1 MSTCIFPGR
10 FQPFHT
16 GQLLVAKGMVKS
28 CARPVIVVCHE
39 GDMGPD
45 DLFTQEQVRE
55 MITSSLLNEDIVDAE
70 IVFVQDE
77 GEDSEWADKILEAA
91 GHPEEDEIWNGN
103 THVLGVFKDA
113 GVATKA
119 IKPVPGHVGEEIRQL
134 IKDKDSEWRAKV
146 PGGSMNV
153 IDNAI
158 GTQ

>member
-1 MSTCIFPGR
+1 
-10 FQPFHT
+10 
-16 GQLLVAKGMVKS
+16 
-28 CARPVIVVCHE
+28 
-39 GDMGPD
+39 
-45 DLFTQEQVRE
+45 
-55 MITSSLLNEDIVDAE
+55 
-70 IVFVQDE
+70 
-77 GEDSEWADKILEAA
+77 
-91 GHPEEDEIWNGN
+91 
-103 THVLGVFKDA
+103 LGVFKDA